1 MLDIWSNK
9 YRALSSKNIYI
20 LSTAASLKVLPE
32 RTYENLVNTIEALP
46 IDQIVCCIK
55 LELLPLLKQLPE
67 MKNETL
73 RAIS

>member
-1 MLDIWSNK
+1 MIVRHL
-9 YRALSSKNIYI
+9 IYQI
-20 LSTAASLKVLPE
+20 LSTAASLKTLSE
-32 RTYENLVNTIEALP
+32 RTYENLVNTVEALP

-67 MKNETL
+67 MKNEML